1 MKKKNTASKNYILL
15 PVFRTHLSKQD
26 SPNVAR
32 FLTML
37 SKSVEHASTVS
48 LASRDMHQKAS
59 DDIPVVVLDSIETQ
73 GAKLISINAEE
84 LANFRFSY
92 PGLRIIKE
100 KFYKPAVCSHHR
112 IKLQVEQA
120 EIKTAV
126 TVNIKDPKGKPLEDI
141 TVVIFTNFA
150 ASKGA
155 SGVTDN
161 KGVIK
166 LNLDRNTAERIYIY
180 ANHSYWGYFKKDVQ
194 LAAALDIQLEPVDL
208 NFKDSL
214 RHFYDTAKLPQL
226 TQKVRVG
233 IIDTGVGPHDDLKVA
248 GGKNLVRGENESDYH
263 DNGEGHGTHVGGI
276 IGAYGKLN
284 GVAAGVEIMSYRVF
298 PKDSGASNFDIMKAI
313 NEAITDQCDLINMSL
328 GESQADEGIT
338 SYIKEAY
345 NAGIVCFAANGNDSR
360 SPVSFPASDS
370 LCIAVSAMG
379 RLGTFP
385 PDSVES
391 GSVEEPYGTD
401 QDNFIADFSNIGPE
415 TDLTAPGVG
424 VISTYPNN
432 LYAVMDGTSMAC
444 PAAAGMAARILAGNP
459 DILNLPRNQTRADEM
474 VKYLSVNIKS
484 MGFGNLYEGKG
495 MLQLPDS
502 K

>member
-37 SKSVEHASTVS
+37 SKSVEHASTLS

-73 GAKLISINAEE
+73 GAKLIRINADE

-166 LNLDRNTAERIYIY
+166 LNLDRNTAERIYVY

-233 IIDTGVGPHDDLKVA
+233 IIDTGVGPHNDLKVA
-248 GGKNLVRGENESDYH
+248 GGKNLVRGENETDYH

-313 NEAITDQCDLINMSL
+313 NEAIADQCDLINMSL
-328 GESQADEGIT
+328 GESQTDEGIT

-401 QDNFIADFSNIGPE
+401 QNNFIADFSNIGPE